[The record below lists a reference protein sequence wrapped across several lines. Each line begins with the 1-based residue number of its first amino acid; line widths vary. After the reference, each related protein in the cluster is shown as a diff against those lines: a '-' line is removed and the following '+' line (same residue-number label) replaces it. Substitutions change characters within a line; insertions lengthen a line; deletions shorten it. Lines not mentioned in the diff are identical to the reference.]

1 MKTLIYSRP
10 YQMAIEERPY
20 PQLAAGQEQVVIRIG
35 AAGICGSDMHAF
47 HGQDPR
53 RQPGLVLGHELAGEI
68 VESQSPRFQPG
79 DRVTANP
86 LMTCGECE
94 YCRQGRDNLC
104 SDRHMVGMDWP
115 GAFAEYMVISARSV
129 VPLPASIS
137 IQHAALTEPAATV
150 VHAMRLT
157 QRALTQPLAETRALV
172 IGGGAIGML
181 TALVLRAWGCRH
193 ITLAETNA
201 LRAEA
206 AERYTGCVS
215 INPKETRIVESSY
228 QLVVDAVG
236 AAATRQM
243 AIQAVKP
250 GGVVMHIGLQ
260 AWDSEIDMRKIT
272 LGEITLLGTYTYTMD
287 DFCLTL
293 TMLEQGALGELDW
306 VDVRPL
312 SEGAQAFADLE
323 SQQVSAAKILLIP

>member
-20 PQLAAGQEQVVIRIG
+20 PQLAEGSDQVVIRIG

-68 VESQSPRFQPG
+68 VESQSSRFQPG

-86 LMTCGECE
+86 LITCGECE

-115 GAFAEYMVISARSV
+115 GAFAEYMVIPARSV
-129 VPLPASIS
+129 VPLPAGMAV
-137 IQHAALTEPAATV
+137 QHAALTEPAATV

-181 TALVLRAWGCRH
+181 TALVLRAWGCRD
-193 ITLAETNA
+193 ITVAETNA

-215 INPKETRIVESSY
+215 INPMDTHIGESSY

-236 AAATRQM
+236 AAATRQL
-243 AIQAVKP
+243 AIQAIKP
-250 GGVVMHIGLQ
+250 GGVMMHIGLQ
-260 AWDSEIDMRKIT
+260 AWASEIDMRKIT

-293 TMLEQGALGELDW
+293 TMLDQGGVGGTGLGG
-306 VDVRPL
+306 
-312 SEGAQAFADLE
+312 SSTAQ
-323 SQQVSAAKILLIP
+323 

>member
-1 MKTLIYSRP
+1 MKTLVYSRP
-10 YQMAIEERPY
+10 YEMKIEERPY
-20 PQLAAGQEQVVIRIG
+20 PQLETGREQVVIRIG

-47 HGQDPR
+47 HGKDPR

-68 VESQSPRFQPG
+68 VESQSPRFRPG

-86 LMTCGECE
+86 LITCGECE

-115 GAFAEYMVISARSV
+115 GAFAEYMVIPTSSV
-129 VPLPASIS
+129 VALPAGITL
-137 IQHAALTEPAATV
+137 QHAALTEPAATV

-157 QRALTQPLAETRALV
+157 QRALTRPLAETRVLV
-172 IGGGAIGML
+172 MGGGAIGLL
-181 TALVLRAWGCRH
+181 TVLVLRAWGCRH

-206 AERYTGCVS
+206 AERHTGCVS
-215 INPKETRIVESSY
+215 INPLETPVTASSMH
-228 QLVVDAVG
+228 LVIDAVG
-236 AAATRQM
+236 AAPTRQA

-250 GGVVMHIGLQ
+250 GGVIMHIGLQ
-260 AWDSEIDMRKIT
+260 AWASEIDMRKIT
-272 LGEITLLGTYTYTMD
+272 LGEITLSGTYTYTRE

-293 TMLEQGALGELDW
+293 EMLEQGALGNLNW
-306 VDVRPL
+306 VETRQL
-312 SEGAQAFADLE
+312 TEGPQAFTDLE

>member
-53 RQPGLVLGHELAGEI
+53 RQPGLVLGHEFAGEI

-115 GAFAEYMVISARSV
+115 GAFAEYMVIAARSV